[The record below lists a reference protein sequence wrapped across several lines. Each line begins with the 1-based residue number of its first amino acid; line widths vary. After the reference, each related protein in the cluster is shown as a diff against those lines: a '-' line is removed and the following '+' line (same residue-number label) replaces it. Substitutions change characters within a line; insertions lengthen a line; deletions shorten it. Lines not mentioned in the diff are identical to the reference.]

1 MKCQAPAMPLRPNK
15 IKTNALLLGVTGGIA
30 SGKTTVANFF
40 AELGAAIID
49 FDIIARQVVEP
60 GMTCFDEIVEFF
72 GQEIVDRDGH
82 LDRKML
88 SRIVFE
94 DEQKR
99 KKLEGILHPRILD
112 TFISRTNEITKK
124 VPDAIIQAVIPLL
137 FEVGLQHLVHKTLVV
152 YVPRERQIERLIK
165 RDKITRDHAA
175 NILKAQLDID
185 EKAGMAD
192 FVINNENSLDETKSQ
207 VEELWKILIKLQKQD
222 KIL

>member
-1 MKCQAPAMPLRPNK
+1 MKCQASAMPLRPNTT
-15 IKTNALLLGVTGGIA
+15 KTNVLLLGVTGGIA

-40 AELGAAIID
+40 ADLGAAIID

-60 GMTCFDEIVEFF
+60 GTPCFGEIVEFF
-72 GQEIVDRDGH
+72 GREIVDTDGH

-88 SRIVFE
+88 SGIVFE

-99 KKLEGILHPRILD
+99 KKLEGILHPRIFD

-124 VPDAIIQAVIPLL
+124 DPDAIIQAVIPLL
-137 FEVGLQHLVHKTLVV
+137 FEAGLQHLVHKTLVV

-165 RDKITRDHAA
+165 RDKITGDQAA
-175 NILKAQLDID
+175 KILKAQLPID

-192 FVINNENSLDETKSQ
+192 FIINNEKSLDETRRQ
-207 VEELWKILIKLQKQD
+207 VEELWQKLKQ
-222 KIL
+222 IQANP

>member
-1 MKCQAPAMPLRPNK
+1 MLRSNK
-15 IKTNALLLGVTGGIA
+15 IMTNALLLGVTGGIA

-40 AELGAAIID
+40 EDLGAAIID

-60 GMTCFDEIVEFF
+60 GKPAFREIVDCF
-72 GQEIVDRDGH
+72 GEEIVDRDGH

-88 SRIVFE
+88 SGIVFE
-94 DEQKR
+94 DERKR
-99 KKLEGILHPRILD
+99 KKLEGIIHPRIVD
-112 TFISRTNEITKK
+112 TFIGQANEITKK

-152 YVPRERQIERLIK
+152 CISREKQIERLIK

-175 NILKAQLDID
+175 NILKAQLPID

-192 FVINNENSLDETKSQ
+192 FVINNEDSLDETRSQ
-207 VEELWKILIKLQKQD
+207 VEELWKKLKHIQD
-222 KIL
+222 NP

>member
-1 MKCQAPAMPLRPNK
+1 MPSGPNT

-30 SGKTTVANFF
+30 SGKTTVANLF

-60 GMTCFDEIVEFF
+60 GKPCFEEIVEFF
-72 GQEIVDRDGH
+72 GRKIVDRNGH

-88 SRIVFE
+88 RGIVFE
-94 DEQKR
+94 DERKR
-99 KKLEGILHPRILD
+99 KRLEDILHPRIVD
-112 TFISRTNEITKK
+112 TFISQTDKITKK

-165 RDKITRDHAA
+165 RDKITGDQAA
-175 NILKAQLDID
+175 KILKAQLAID
-185 EKAGMAD
+185 VKAGMAD
-192 FVINNENSLDETKSQ
+192 FVINNENSLDETRRQ
-207 VEELWKILIKLQKQD
+207 VEVLWRKLKQ
-222 KIL
+222 IQANP